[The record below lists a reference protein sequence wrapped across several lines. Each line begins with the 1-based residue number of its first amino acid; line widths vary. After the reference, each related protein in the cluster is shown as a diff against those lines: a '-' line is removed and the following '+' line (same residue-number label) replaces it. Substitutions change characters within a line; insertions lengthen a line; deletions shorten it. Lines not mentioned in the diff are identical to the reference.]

1 MFKHFSD
8 PAHGW
13 LRVDVQSVES
23 LGLSYKSFSPFSYR
37 YAHWLFLEED
47 CDAGLFI
54 NAYLKKHGR
63 APKIVEHSTNRSS
76 LIRNYERI
84 A

>member
-8 PAHGW
+8 PTHGW
-13 LRVDVQSVES
+13 LRVDVQSIES
-23 LGLSYKSFSPFSYR
+23 VGLTAKSFSPFSYR
-37 YAHWLFLEED
+37 YSHWLFLEED
-47 CDAGLFI
+47 CDAGLFV

-63 APKIVEHSTNRSS
+63 APKILEVSTRNPSV
-76 LIRNYERI
+76 IRNYERI